1 MGVVGT
7 YTGHRRPDKLV
18 SGSAFEEVSVC
29 RSEVSAVG
37 REISVLRKG
46 DLLRKGPQLFWTSR
60 SLSGHP
66 TSTPD
71 EPRPRASVGGRVGEI
86 QLDRRRK

>member
-18 SGSAFEEVSVC
+18 SGSAFEEVIVC

-37 REISVLRKG
+37 REIFLPFSF
-46 DLLRKGPQLFWTSR
+46 LLRSQEGTSALLDV
-60 SLSGHP
+60 SLAL
-66 TSTPD
+66 
-71 EPRPRASVGGRVGEI
+71 RPPNEHT
-86 QLDRRRK
+86 

>member
-37 REISVLRKG
+37 RASSAVGREIFLTFSFIFVPQEGTSALLDVSLALR
-46 DLLRKGPQLFWTSR
+46 PPNEHT
-60 SLSGHP
+60 
-66 TSTPD
+66 
-71 EPRPRASVGGRVGEI
+71 
-86 QLDRRRK
+86 

>member
-37 REISVLRKG
+37 RGSSNPGREIFLPFSSRKG
-46 DLLRKGPQLFWTSR
+46 DLSSFGRLAR
-60 SLSGHP
+60 SP
-66 TSTPD
+66 ATQ
-71 EPRPRASVGGRVGEI
+71 RAHLTNHDHE
-86 QLDRRRK
+86 RR

>member
-37 REISVLRKG
+37 REPSVPGREIFLPFSFFFVLRKG
-46 DLLRKGPQLFWTSR
+46 AQLF
-60 SLSGHP
+60 
-66 TSTPD
+66 
-71 EPRPRASVGGRVGEI
+71 
-86 QLDRRRK
+86 

>member
-37 REISVLRKG
+37 RGSSNPGREIFLPFSFILRSQEG
-46 DLLRKGPQLFWTSR
+46 TSALLDV
-60 SLSGHP
+60 SLAL
-66 TSTPD
+66 
-71 EPRPRASVGGRVGEI
+71 RPPNEHT
-86 QLDRRRK
+86 

>member
-37 REISVLRKG
+37 RGKSNPGREIFLPFSSRKG
-46 DLLRKGPQLFWTSR
+46 DSVLFPFSLALRPPNEHT
-60 SLSGHP
+60 
-66 TSTPD
+66 
-71 EPRPRASVGGRVGEI
+71 
-86 QLDRRRK
+86 

>member
-18 SGSAFEEVSVC
+18 SGSAFEEVIVC

-37 REISVLRKG
+37 REISVLDCEKYLPFSFILRSQEG
-46 DLLRKGPQLFWTSR
+46 SSALLDV
-60 SLSGHP
+60 SLAL
-66 TSTPD
+66 
-71 EPRPRASVGGRVGEI
+71 RPPNEHT
-86 QLDRRRK
+86 

>member
-18 SGSAFEEVSVC
+18 SGSAFEEVTFC

-37 REISVLRKG
+37 RGKSNPGREIFLT
-46 DLLRKGPQLFWTSR
+46 F
-60 SLSGHP
+60 
-66 TSTPD
+66 
-71 EPRPRASVGGRVGEI
+71 
-86 QLDRRRK
+86 

>member
-1 MGVVGT
+1 VGVVGT

-37 REISVLRKG
+37 REISVLDREKF
-46 DLLRKGPQLFWTSR
+46 LPFSFILRSQEGSSALFPF
-60 SLSGHP
+60 SLAL
-66 TSTPD
+66 
-71 EPRPRASVGGRVGEI
+71 RPPNEHT
-86 QLDRRRK
+86 

>member
-37 REISVLRKG
+37 SEFSNPGREIFLPFSFIFGSQEGTSALLDVSLALR
-46 DLLRKGPQLFWTSR
+46 PPNEHT
-60 SLSGHP
+60 
-66 TSTPD
+66 
-71 EPRPRASVGGRVGEI
+71 
-86 QLDRRRK
+86 

>member
-37 REISVLRKG
+37 RGSSNPGREIFLTFSFFLRSQEG
-46 DLLRKGPQLFWTSR
+46 TSALLDV
-60 SLSGHP
+60 SLAL
-66 TSTPD
+66 
-71 EPRPRASVGGRVGEI
+71 RPPNEHT
-86 QLDRRRK
+86 

>member
-37 REISVLRKG
+37 REISVLEVSR
-46 DLLRKGPQLFWTSR
+46 DLPFSFIFVPQEGTSALLDVSLALRPPNEHT
-60 SLSGHP
+60 
-66 TSTPD
+66 
-71 EPRPRASVGGRVGEI
+71 
-86 QLDRRRK
+86 